1 MSIITKFEIV
11 GKSIKDKEK
20 SKNGD
25 SFNSAILD
33 NGIIILTL
41 ADGVGSKNCDW
52 VASKEACDSFI
63 NYCQDSI
70 NQGFT
75 ENTILEICHKI
86 DKQIANAPDTCK
98 GMMTVFAA
106 VIWDTNKNNIHFI
119 NIGDT
124 RIYKIS
130 QENIEQIS
138 VDETKDVIIRDKA
151 GKLILSAGTT
161 VVRNGVT
168 NALGTGNVEVTIKT
182 IDFKYGDSIILASD
196 GFYECKSTF
205 SSDLQNLNNSSDL
218 KKSIDKLFNYY
229 ADYQKDDTT
238 VLILRR
244 NDIEPKIRNEYGTI
258 NDFEKIKSKVSKHT
272 LTVLLVD
279 DLKLNIEQKNKE
291 NCILILDKMKNEN
304 LIPSRQQLDELLSF
318 CQEINFEEREVYKKI
333 IDFIRV
339 VMKRV

>member
-1 MSIITKFEIV
+1 MLDKFEIV

-20 SKNGD
+20 NKNGD
-25 SFNSAILD
+25 SFNSTTLD

-52 VASKEACDSFI
+52 IASEQACDSFI
-63 NYCQDSI
+63 DSCQNMLTKD
-70 NQGFT
+70 FT
-75 ENTILEICHKI
+75 EKTLLEICYKI
-86 DKQIANAPDTCK
+86 DKQIANASDNCK
-98 GMMTVFAA
+98 GMMTVFSA
-106 VIWDTNKNNIHFI
+106 VIWNTHKNNIHFI

-151 GKLILSAGTT
+151 GKLIMSAGTT

-168 NALGTGNVEVTIKT
+168 NALGTGNVEVKINK
-182 IDFKYGDSIILASD
+182 IDFNHGDSIILASD

-205 SSDLQNLNNSSDL
+205 NSDIQNLTNSSDL
-218 KKSIDKLFNYY
+218 KKSIEKLFNYY

-238 VLILRR
+238 ALILRR
-244 NDIEPKIRNEYGTI
+244 NDIEPKIRNEYTTI
-258 NDFEKIKSKVSKHT
+258 NDFEKIKNKVSKHT

-279 DLKLNIEQKNKE
+279 DLKLNIHQKNKE
-291 NCILILDKMKNEN
+291 NCILILNKMKFES
-304 LIPSRQQLDELLSF
+304 LIPSRQQLDDLLLSCETIGF
-318 CQEINFEEREVYKKI
+318 KEIEIYNKI
-333 IDFIRV
+333 ISFIRM
-339 VMKRV
+339 VMKSV